1 MSKKFLSFFLVLLFA
16 TTLWGQYNTL
26 WEKTFKAGNTPAYLG
41 TGSDGYVRGFAFGKF
56 DGQKRILVATRAAA
70 VGNKI
75 VILDAATGD
84 SLGYLPKPEIITG
97 GSGAVLCDVEV
108 SEDGQIFA
116 GNLTTGHITS
126 PFKIYRWKSLTDT
139 MPKVVLE
146 YKDTVG
152 LGSGATI
159 RLGDKFTVVGK
170 ISDGTFRLYAASA
183 TTTSGRANNVLR
195 FKYDAEKDTLE
206 LEKIIKLKVPAITS
220 AGSAVVCPLGVGD
233 TNFFWKAAGENLRYF
248 DKDGNQLSISTSS
261 MVPTGSN
268 AHKFFSYDGRNYIFM
283 FRYGSSTENGAF
295 YDVTYGS
302 GKTNYIHFTPSMY
315 KNSNS
320 NGTGDVA
327 IEDLANGKVRVYVL
341 STNNG
346 IGAYETEFY
355 TYQNIAEVRK
365 QTIVN
370 DKPDKLNKVVHT
382 KGIVTSKNLDTKG
395 AYFIQDNT
403 GGIYIY
409 RSSNLNWIPEIGDE
423 IEVYGRLTQFNGLT
437 EIVPNCDSV
446 IFISKKQRPIPQELT
461 VSEINANGEQYEG
474 KLVVIKGLRL
484 ADTAKVFPIN
494 GQTKNVK
501 YAQYNDTI
509 IVRIVNAKNIF
520 TAGNLPK
527 VIDLIGNVGQYSLST
542 VKTDGYQI
550 FPSSNADFLPP
561 LVENIPVKWQ
571 KVNATAPAYFDSA
584 NGQQSMTLAYKNGK
598 PRLYVLSNKGGVSK
612 IHAYDALTGNFIKE
626 VKVPAGKVFGSV
638 FTFEDKL
645 LGITYSDGPGKLEVF
660 NYDDDNLLPKKVYE
674 FSVSGKAGNRVKA
687 KYLGE
692 DSLTKVVVPVEN
704 TNKFYVITKQPGESP
719 AVLDSVIID
728 NELAVGIPSIVPMED
743 SFVKYLIKAV
753 GKKLY
758 ALNSS
763 GSIVD
768 SIESNIIPLE
778 ASDIE
783 LIDINEQGYIVS
795 YTPNYAD
802 TLPQNTLLFTDV
814 YETGE
819 TAFNKYALPKFGNI
833 INNQG
838 IANIVTANFG
848 LSKDFVYLLS
858 PNNGIVVVGLDNLPE
873 PPAGPKP
880 IKFYTAWGR
889 FGNKLPGYFSPAGNT
904 ERGATVGKLGNE
916 WAYFVVARNGG
927 PKIVV
932 HNITKGDSI
941 LTLPKPAVDKGY
953 FPLNVV
959 GAAEEG
965 DIFVSNM
972 TLNAKAGS
980 EFTVY
985 RYLTSSTKPDSH
997 KVVISYTSDEAT
1009 ARMGDAI
1016 SVYGKLNDNSLKI
1029 YAGIANLNKFVVFST
1044 TDNGNTF
1051 TPNVITISDENI
1063 KGIVPYVAP
1072 FDDSTYIFKVY
1083 GKPFV
1088 RVHKNGEILE
1098 TMPTAIGTTN
1108 ATTVNVFSKKGRKYI
1123 VTYLCD
1129 YFGNTNPPNEKALIF
1144 DVTDGLEDAVLVGQ
1158 TPSLGTNK
1166 NGNATGNV
1174 TVVSNLNKYSETETD
1189 DFDIYLIGTNNGIAR
1204 FTTNL
1209 NIAIKQYDTL
1219 KYYDVTKPALYKMSK
1234 GGWYAGPNYYGDLG
1248 KAQRL
1253 DHNPNDNIYGFRV
1266 YFGVKKIVDEADS
1279 IWYCLRK
1286 AVGNNDPKL
1295 NGPNKNN
1302 YLVKIPSTTAEI
1314 DTMGYGNVFMFDQ
1327 PVVVDNDSKIFV
1339 TVEWKPT
1346 LNDTFAIICDQHR
1359 GFTDVPINY
1368 RVWEQWG
1375 DANWYAWQ
1383 QGSYYT
1389 NINSDLWIETY
1400 YEKATVVGTES
1411 DRNILPENY
1420 VLYQNY
1426 PNPFNPTTSIKFAL
1440 KTDAMVNLKI
1450 YNILGQEVAT
1460 LVNNEMTAGMKTI
1473 NFNASNLASGVYI
1486 YRLEVLGKDG
1496 SKFVNTK
1503 KMMLLK

>member
-1 MSKKFLSFFLVLLFA
+1 MLLFA
-16 TTLWGQYNTL
+16 IFIWGKYNTL

-41 TGSDGYVRGFAFGKF
+41 TGTDNNVRGFAFGKF

-84 SLGYLPKPEIITG
+84 SLGILPKPGIITG

-116 GNLTTGHITS
+116 GNLTVGHLTS
-126 PFKIYRWKSLTDT
+126 PFKIYRWKSLNDT

-152 LGSGATI
+152 LGSGASI

-183 TTTSGRANNVLR
+183 TTTAGRANNVLR
-195 FKYDAEKDTLE
+195 FKYNAEKDTLE

-220 AGSAVVCPLGVGD
+220 AGSAIVYPLGIGD
-233 TNFFWKAAGENLRYF
+233 TNFFWKANGENLRYF
-248 DKDGNQLSISTSS
+248 DKDGNQLSISSTSII
-261 MVPTGSN
+261 PTGSN
-268 AHKFFSYDGRNYIFM
+268 AHKVFSFDGRNYIFM
-283 FRYGSSTENGAF
+283 YRYGTTTENGAF

-302 GKTNYIHFTPSMY
+302 GKTNFIHFTPSMY

-327 IEDLANGKVRVYVL
+327 IDDLGNGKVRVYVL
-341 STNNG
+341 ATNNG
-346 IGAYETEFY
+346 IGAFESEFY

-382 KGIVTSKNLDTKG
+382 KGIVSSKNLDANG
-395 AYFIQDNT
+395 AFYIQDNT
-403 GGIYIY
+403 AGIYIY
-409 RSSNLNWIPEIGDE
+409 RASKLNWVPEIGDE
-423 IEVYGRLTQFNGLT
+423 VEIYGKVIQFNGLT
-437 EIVPNCDSV
+437 EIVPNSDSI
-446 IFISKKQRPIPQELT
+446 IFLSKKQRPLPQELT
-461 VSEINANGEQYEG
+461 VAEIKANGENYEG
-474 KLVVIKGLRL
+474 KLVVIKGLRI
-484 ADTAKVFPIN
+484 ADTAKVFPIT
-494 GQTKNVK
+494 GQKKNVK
-501 YAQYNDTI
+501 YAQGDDTI
-509 IVRIVNAKNIF
+509 VVRIVNDKNIF
-520 TAGNLPK
+520 TTGNLPK
-527 VIDLIGNVGQYSLST
+527 VIDLVGNVGQYTISA

-571 KVNATAPAYFDSA
+571 KVNASAPAYFDSA
-584 NGQQSMTLAYKNGK
+584 NGQQSMTMAYHNGK

-612 IHAYDALTGNFIKE
+612 IHALDPFTGNFIKE

-638 FTFEDKL
+638 FTFEHKL
-645 LGITYSDGPGKLEVF
+645 FGITYSDGPGKLEVYQY
-660 NYDDDNLLPKKVYE
+660 NDDNLLPKKVYE
-674 FSVSGKAGNRVKA
+674 FNVSGKSGKRVKA
-687 KYLGE
+687 KYLGD
-692 DSLTKVVVPVEN
+692 DSLTKAVIPVEN
-704 TNKFYVITKQPGESP
+704 TNKFYVVSKQPGEGS
-719 AVLDSVIID
+719 VILDSVTLD
-728 NELAVGIPSIVPMED
+728 NQLAVGFPSIVPTEGNT
-743 SFVKYLIKAV
+743 VKYLIKAV
-753 GKKLY
+753 GKKIY
-758 ALNSS
+758 ALNST
-763 GSIVD
+763 GVVVD
-768 SIESNIIPLE
+768 SIESDIIPLE
-778 ASDIE
+778 ASDI
-783 LIDINEQGYIVS
+783 DINDIKGKSYIIS

-814 YETGE
+814 WGGGA

-848 LSKDFVYLLS
+848 QSKDFVYLLS
-858 PNNGIVVVGLDNLPE
+858 PNNGIVAVGLDNLPE

-880 IKFYTAWGR
+880 IKLYTAWGR
-889 FGNKLPGYFSPAGNT
+889 FGGKLPGYFSPSGNT
-904 ERGATVGKLGNE
+904 ERGASVGKLGNQ

-972 TLNAKAGS
+972 TLNAKTGS

-1029 YAGIANLNKFVVFST
+1029 IAGISNLNKFVVFTT

-1051 TPNVITISDENI
+1051 TPNVITISDPNI
-1063 KGIVPYVAP
+1063 KGTVPYAVP
-1072 FDDSTYIFKVY
+1072 FDDSTYMFKVY

-1098 TMPTAIGTTN
+1098 TMPTAIGPTN
-1108 ATTVNVFSKKGRKYI
+1108 ATTVNVFEKKGRKYI
-1123 VTYLCD
+1123 VTYVCD
-1129 YFGNTNPPNEKALIF
+1129 YSGNTNPPNEKALIF
-1144 DVTDGLEDAVLVGQ
+1144 DVTDGLEEAVLVGQ

-1174 TVVSNLNKYSETETD
+1174 TVISNLNKYNETETD

-1204 FTTNL
+1204 FTTSL
-1209 NIAIKQYDTL
+1209 DIAIKQYDTL
-1219 KYYDVTKPALYKMSK
+1219 KYYNVSNPALYKISK

-1248 KAQRL
+1248 KAQRF
-1253 DHNPNDNIYGFRV
+1253 DHNPNDKIFEFRV
-1266 YFGVKKIVDEADS
+1266 YFCFKQIV
-1279 IWYCLRK
+1279 
-1286 AVGNNDPKL
+1286 V
-1295 NGPNKNN
+1295 
-1302 YLVKIPSTTAEI
+1302 
-1314 DTMGYGNVFMFDQ
+1314 
-1327 PVVVDNDSKIFV
+1327 
-1339 TVEWKPT
+1339 
-1346 LNDTFAIICDQHR
+1346 
-1359 GFTDVPINY
+1359 
-1368 RVWEQWG
+1368 
-1375 DANWYAWQ
+1375 
-1383 QGSYYT
+1383 
-1389 NINSDLWIETY
+1389 
-1400 YEKATVVGTES
+1400 
-1411 DRNILPENY
+1411 
-1420 VLYQNY
+1420 
-1426 PNPFNPTTSIKFAL
+1426 
-1440 KTDAMVNLKI
+1440 
-1450 YNILGQEVAT
+1450 
-1460 LVNNEMTAGMKTI
+1460 
-1473 NFNASNLASGVYI
+1473 
-1486 YRLEVLGKDG
+1486 
-1496 SKFVNTK
+1496 
-1503 KMMLLK
+1503 